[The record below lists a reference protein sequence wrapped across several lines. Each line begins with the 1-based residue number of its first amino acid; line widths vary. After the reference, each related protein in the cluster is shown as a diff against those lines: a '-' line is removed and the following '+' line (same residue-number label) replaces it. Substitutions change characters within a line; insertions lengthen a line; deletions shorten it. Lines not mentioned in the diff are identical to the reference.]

1 VVVCEVH
8 GCGGR
13 CCNGGDGGWG
23 WGVEGRRSPRKWSL
37 EEVVT
42 LARRVPCMPGA
53 SSPSFW

>member
-8 GCGGR
+8 SCGGR
-13 CCNGGDGGWG
+13 CCNGGDGEWG
-23 WGVEGRRSPRKWSL
+23 WGVEGRRAPRKRSL

-53 SSPSFW
+53 SSPSF